1 MNMKSKW
8 RERYQ
13 QEEWTQRVDIS
24 ILYQLETEAANLQTR
39 TAALQDENIK
49 KAFQHL
55 ADRFTYL
62 TAVASGKV
70 ANVDLAKEAMPE
82 DAKAKI
88 PDPRELRIRL
98 RR

>member
-1 MNMKSKW
+1 LKPKQQIYK
-8 RERYQ
+8 REP
-13 QEEWTQRVDIS
+13 
-24 ILYQLETEAANLQTR
+24 L
-39 TAALQDENIK
+39 
-49 KAFQHL
+49 HL